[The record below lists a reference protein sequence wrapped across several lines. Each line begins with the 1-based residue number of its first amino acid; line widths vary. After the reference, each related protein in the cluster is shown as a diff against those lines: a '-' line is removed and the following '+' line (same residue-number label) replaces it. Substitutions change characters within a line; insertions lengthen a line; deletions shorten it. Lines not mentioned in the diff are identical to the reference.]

1 MNIRSDSIFL
11 LSDFF
16 CMIRKIL
23 LLFIFT
29 GIYCAALAQEERLA
43 THNTIGW
50 FMYTGAF
57 KIAPKLTIHTEYQ
70 WRRVD
75 GVKNWQQGLA
85 RTSLNYAV
93 RKDVS
98 LNAGYAFAETFP
110 YGDYPPA
117 FAFPEHRIFE
127 QVVVKNPLGVVDLSH
142 RFMLEQR
149 FVGSVTQTNG
159 VKDTKYS
166 FLNRVRYR
174 LRGEIPLHKKTA
186 AKKNWSIALQDE
198 IFIGWGKNI
207 GANIFDQN
215 RIGVLLGYKLNKLVK
230 LEAGYLNQIVQ
241 QGRRVNNKAVFQYNN
256 GFLVG
261 ANFNIDLTQK

>member
-1 MNIRSDSIFL
+1 
-11 LSDFF
+11 
-16 CMIRKIL
+16 MILRIL

-29 GIYCAALAQEERLA
+29 SGYRAAFAQEERLA
-43 THNTIGW
+43 THNSIGW

-57 KIAPKLTIHTEYQ
+57 KIKPKLTIHTEYQ
-70 WRRVD
+70 WRRTDV
-75 GVKNWQQGLA
+75 VKNWQQGLF
-85 RTSLNYAV
+85 RTGINYAI

-110 YGDYPPA
+110 YGDYPAA

-127 QVVVKNPLGVVDLSH
+127 QVVIKNPLGVVEFSH

-149 FVGSVTQTNG
+149 FVGSVTSTNG
-159 VKDTKYS
+159 VKNTDYN
-166 FLNRVRYR
+166 FLNRMRYR

-186 AKKNWSIALQDE
+186 TKKPWSIAIQDE
-198 IFIGWGKNI
+198 IFIGWGKNM

-215 RIGVLLGYKLNKLVK
+215 RIGVLLGYKLNKFVK
-230 LEAGYLNQIVQ
+230 LEAGYLNQTLQ

-256 GFLVG
+256 GLLVG
-261 ANFNIDLTQK
+261 ANFNIDFTR